1 MKKLLLLL
9 ILIVFSVNAHAF
21 SINIDPPSLYTKAK
35 PGETIRTKVTVENT
49 SNDPVVLKIY
59 LEDWAYLNDLSKK
72 FMKLGTTPY
81 SLKNNAKVYVNE
93 IRLAGNAKEN
103 VLFEITS
110 PTDKKGG
117 LYGVL
122 FFEAAPVMVNKGSN
136 VRLIGRIGSIIY
148 HEIDGTQDYNFD
160 LVFTDFEKEQSRT
173 KLNFSLNNKSNIHLN
188 LKGSL
193 LILNKKHQVEDRIET
208 TLKALPKENQNITI
222 YTNKKLTAGE
232 KVCLFSL
239 SYESSKFFTKE
250 INLQIK

>member
-81 SLKNNAKVYVNE
+81 SLKNNAN
-93 IRLAGNAKEN
+93 
-103 VLFEITS
+103 LFEITS